1 MERQNPQPAADETPL
16 FDVRLAPHRSLSPK
30 GFAIISW
37 IILAVG
43 FVHGILF
50 LVIGAW
56 PVVGF
61 AGLEWLLFWWLLRR
75 HFRGDGR
82 AERVRLFN
90 DRLRLERRDA
100 RGRVSMVE
108 LQPYWLQV
116 VLEKGSAD
124 SNALYLASHGKRHE
138 IGRFLSPEER
148 STLAE
153 TLRWQLSR
161 WRDR

>member
-1 MERQNPQPAADETPL
+1 MERQNPSPEADETPV
-16 FDVRLAPHRSLSPK
+16 FEVRLTPHRSLTPK

-37 IILAVG
+37 IILMVG

-75 HFRGDGR
+75 HFKGDDR
-82 AERVRLFN
+82 AECLRLFQ
-90 DRLRLERRDA
+90 DRLRLEQSDSK
-100 RGRVSMVE
+100 GRVSLVE

-116 VLEKGSAD
+116 VLEQGPAD
-124 SNALYLASHGKRHE
+124 SNALFLSSHGSRHE
-138 IGRFLSPEER
+138 IGRFLSAEER
-148 STLAE
+148 SDLAE
-153 TLRWQLSR
+153 TLRLELKR